1 MLLFIY
7 TERESKGMPE
17 LNFKNRTL
25 YHGDNLDF
33 LRGMN
38 SETVHL
44 IATDPPFNK
53 NRDFHATPDSL
64 AKGASFKDRWSW
76 ERDVHEE
83 WTDSII
89 DDWPDV
95 WEVITAAR
103 AAYGDDMGAFLCW
116 LGVRL
121 MEMHRVLRQDGSIYL
136 HCDSTASHYIKA
148 IMDAIFGWK
157 NFFNEITWKRYAV
170 HSLSENGFDNVVDH
184 IFFYAKDYK
193 NVSFRKIYGE
203 VDEDTLSSR
212 FPHIEPETGRR
223 FQHIALEQS
232 SNQSSAGEIRSIQ
245 GRTVISKIG
254 WRWTQETFDE
264 RLSHNPLLIYWTK
277 NGRPRYKKYADEYA
291 GTPLGN
297 IWADIKY
304 LAAGDAE
311 RTGYPTQKPLA
322 LYERIIKASSNEG
335 DIVLDP
341 FCGCATTTIAAER
354 LRRQWVGMDI
364 WDEAH
369 PVTLKRLAEEGMV
382 TADSEHKQMFPHIVH
397 YETAPPVRTDDN
409 EMAAPTLDLRIQ
421 RPVEPWQRLTHK
433 QMVRVLAFAQKSDGG
448 VICAGCGRVLEVEFM
463 QLDHI
468 TPKADRG
475 ENHIMNRI
483 LLCGPCNRRKRDN
496 LTLRGLLREN
506 RKKAVG
512 WMKDED
518 LAKLVQEHARE
529 KAEWVR
535 DHFDS
540 GECQSLIKGGISSH
554 LTA

>member
-1 MLLFIY
+1 MA
-7 TERESKGMPE
+7 E

-121 MEMHRVLRQDGSIYL
+121 MEMHRVLRPDGSIYL
-136 HCDSTASHYIKA
+136 HCDSTASHYIKG
-148 IMDAIFGWK
+148 MLDAIFGWK
-157 NFFNEITWKRYAV
+157 NFRNEIVWRIGWVSGFKTQKRGWIRNHDTILYYVKSKAAQ
-170 HSLSENGFDNVVDH
+170 
-184 IFFYAKDYK
+184 AKFNKEYIPYPPGYVRRDGK
-193 NVSFRKIYGE
+193 PPKGKGIPI
-203 VDEDTLSSR
+203 EDTW
-212 FPHIEPETGRR
+212 
-223 FQHIALEQS
+223 
-232 SNQSSAGEIRSIQ
+232 NCSAGDVLDSIM
-245 GRTVISKIG
+245 IKSFSK
-254 WRWTQETFDE
+254 E
-264 RLSHNPLLIYWTK
+264 K
-277 NGRPRYKKYADEYA
+277 
-291 GTPLGN
+291 
-297 IWADIKY
+297 
-304 LAAGDAE
+304 
-311 RTGYPTQKPLA
+311 TGYPTQKPLA

-354 LRRQWVGMDI
+354 LGRQWVGMDI
-364 WDEAH
+364 WNEAH

-409 EMAAPTLDLRIQ
+409 EMAAPTLELRIQ

-433 QMVRVLAFAQKSDGG
+433 QMVRVLAFAQQSNGG

-475 ENHIMNRI
+475 ENHILNRI

-506 RKKAVG
+506 RKKTVG

-518 LAKLVQEHARE
+518 MAKLIQEHARE

-540 GECQSLIKGGISSH
+540 AECQALIKGGASP

>member
-1 MLLFIY
+1 MA
-7 TERESKGMPE
+7 E

-64 AKGASFKDRWSW
+64 AQGASFSDRWSW

-89 DDWPDV
+89 DDWPAV
-95 WEVITAAR
+95 WEVIIAAR

-121 MEMHRVLRQDGSIYL
+121 MEMHRVLRPDGSIYL
-136 HCDSTASHYIKA
+136 HCDSTASHYIKG

-170 HSLSENGFDNVVDH
+170 HSLSKNGFDNVVDH

-193 NVSFRKIYGE
+193 EVSFQKIYGE
-203 VDEDTLSSR
+203 VDEDTLSAR

-232 SNQSSAGEIRSIQ
+232 SNQSSAGETRSIQ
-245 GRTVISKIG
+245 GRTVVSKIG

-277 NGRPRYKKYADEYA
+277 NDRPRYKKYADEYA
-291 GTPLGN
+291 GGPLGN
-297 IWADIKY
+297 IWTDIKY
-304 LAAGDAE
+304 LAAGDSE

-322 LYERIIKASSNEG
+322 LYERIIQASSNEG

-354 LRRQWVGMDI
+354 LGRQWVGMDI
-364 WDEAH
+364 WNEAH

-382 TADSEHKQMFPHIVH
+382 TAASEHNQMFPHLVH
-397 YETAPPVRTDDN
+397 YETEPPVRTDDN
-409 EMAAPTLDLRIQ
+409 EMAAPTLKLKIQ
-421 RPVEPWQRLTHK
+421 RPVEPWQKLSHK
-433 QMVRVLAFAQKSDGG
+433 QMVRVLAFAQQSNGG

-468 TPKADRG
+468 TPKVDRG
-475 ENHIMNRI
+475 ENHILNRI

-512 WMKDED
+512 WMKDES
-518 LAKLVQEHARE
+518 LAKLVQEIARE
-529 KAEWVR
+529 KAEWIR
-535 DHFDS
+535 DNFDS
-540 GECQSLIKGGISSH
+540 EDCQTLIRGDIPV
-554 LTA
+554 TFR